1 MDNSYIDDRIIERI
15 NISAMYINSSL
26 DNRILTF
33 VKEKLGNK
41 CIENGY
47 VNKEDIKII
56 GRTNGKLDVSHFTG
70 DIMFDVE
77 CAVKLF
83 NPAEGTVLYCQVVNK
98 NKMGIVAEI
107 ANVEHSPIRIL
118 LAREHHIG
126 NEDFQVL
133 DIDNI
138 IYVEII
144 AKMYEYNDTQIQ
156 AIGVMSSKEEILK
169 QIPDFVAKKVSS
181 SRSPMTPEST
191 PDVCDYPI
199 VPDASSVPASASAS
213 AAPASAPAPASST
226 PASSTPTAPTP
237 ELAAAL
243 AATPVPYSAVS
254 PSYEPYFAVSP
265 SVSPTYVP
273 DAISPLPSY
282 VKGVKGHSVISP
294 AGKFAVR

>member
-47 VNKEDIKII
+47 VNKEDIKVI

-107 ANVEHSPIRIL
+107 ANIEHSPIRIL
-118 LAREHHIG
+118 LAREHHIE
-126 NEDFQVL
+126 NEEFQEL
-133 DIDNI
+133 DIDDI

-156 AIGVMSSKEEILK
+156 AIGVMSSKKEILK
-169 QIPDFVAKKVSS
+169 QIPDFVANKVSS

-199 VPDASSVPASASAS
+199 VPDTSPALF
-213 AAPASAPAPASST
+213 PEKT
-226 PASSTPTAPTP
+226 LPTAPTVPTVPTVPIP
-237 ELAAAL
+237 ELETVL
-243 AATPVPYSAVS
+243 AASPTPYTAVS
-254 PSYEPYFAVSP
+254 PPLSYNIEGYTPRPLEGLA
-265 SVSPTYVP
+265 
-273 DAISPLPSY
+273 DAS
-282 VKGVKGHSVISP
+282 K
-294 AGKFAVR
+294 